1 MKIDELL
8 KVLESIKIDENKIR
22 ERRKIAEH
30 LAQMPHVNE
39 SPRIIV
45 HYYIMTINE
54 DIYRIGSYINF
65 LKFGIGE
72 ILSDDAY
79 VYVFVDDVHCPAY
92 YYFPFL
98 TNVYL
103 LPYAYLSKLG
113 IEKYYAVPAIGLEYT
128 AVVIRYPDIKHVV
141 VEVADIGTAATNTNL
156 PTLTRDILGTKEISS
171 SEADNILSRFSS
183 QKLFAGYTFNE
194 ARDIINRYYND
205 NDISLAKEV
214 RAIKH
219 AYNHIF
225 QPFRIIYDL
234 NTKQFIPLNHVLS
247 TKAF

>member
-1 MKIDELL
+1 MKVDELL
-8 KVLESIKIDENKIR
+8 KVLENVKIDENKIR
-22 ERRKIAEH
+22 ERRQIAEI
-30 LAQMPHVNE
+30 LAQMPGVNE

-79 VYVFVDDVHCPAY
+79 VYVFVDDVHHPAD

-98 TNVYL
+98 IHPYL

-113 IEKYYAVPAIGLEYT
+113 IDKYYAVPAIGLEYV
-128 AVVIRYPDIKHVV
+128 AVVIRYPNIKHVV
-141 VEVADIGTAATNTNL
+141 VEVTDIDTAATNANL
-156 PTLTRDILGTKEISS
+156 PTLTRDILGKKEISS

-183 QKLFAGYTFNE
+183 QELFAGYDFNE
-194 ARDIINRYYND
+194 ARGIIYRYYENHD
-205 NDISLAKEV
+205 TSLAIEV
-214 RAIKH
+214 GGIKD
-219 AYNHIF
+219 AYIRLF
-225 QPFRIIYDL
+225 KPYRVVYDL
-234 NTKQFIPLNHVLS
+234 KTKQFIQ
-247 TKAF
+247 A